1 VFKVVPFVNPDGV
14 VNGHHRTGLYGVDL
28 NRQWTTPQRETTPTV
43 FHLKQVCVL
52 ARV

>member
-1 VFKVVPFVNPDGV
+1 MFKVVPFVNPDGV